1 MGRIKAGELD
11 RRVTIQRNGPPTD
24 DGYTTVPGTLADYY
38 TCSAKWT
45 PARGREVFESQGIEA
60 YSGGTLLIR
69 YNPTTATIRETDKVL
84 FGGRL
89 WNILSI
95 LEVDRH
101 EGIELIVA
109 AGEANDLAA
118 PET

>member
-1 MGRIKAGELD
+1 MGTIKAGVLD

-24 DGYTTVPGTLADYY
+24 DGYTTVPGALADYY

-45 PARGREVFESQGIEA
+45 PARGREVFENQGIEA
-60 YSGGTLLIR
+60 YSGGVLLIR

-84 FGGRL
+84 LGGRL
-89 WNILSI
+89 WDII
-95 LEVDRH
+95 TVQEVGRR
-101 EGIELIVA
+101 EGIELTIA